1 MIKLVILT
9 LSAFIYSIS
18 YGDIAGHNTFYHP
31 VEEIYADELPESIMD
46 IELIHSVSKLPVVF
60 RGAAK
65 NWEAMNWTPESLEAR
80 GLEGI
85 EDVMKS
91 PIDSPKRTNY
101 GLCVNLRDKRHT
113 YLDINTPGRTSES
126 QLREI
131 LKDVHYYEPNHY
143 KNVVAKDWYLLEN
156 NPNLSIFGQYTYY
169 IIAGSKGYQMPK
181 FHNHPTVLLAEFYGE
196 RMVFLAQPFTERKLR
211 DNELSDEM
219 DKVIE
224 KANNEA
230 MDSLFNVNSNDY
242 FPFQQVILKPGD
254 VLYIPSGWSHKIH
267 YLTPCLGTTQ
277 FIQLNNMNI
286 EFELF

>member
-1 MIKLVILT
+1 MLA
-9 LSAFIYSIS
+9 LSVFISS
-18 YGDIAGHNTFYHP
+18 VFYGDISNHNTFFHP
-31 VEEIYADELPESIMD
+31 VEEIYVDELPESIMD

-85 EDVMKS
+85 EDVMNS

-101 GLCVNLRDKRHT
+101 GLCVHFSRDKIHT
-113 YLDINTPGRTSES
+113 YLDFNAPGRTSES
-126 QLREI
+126 QLMEI
-131 LKDVHYYEPNHY
+131 LKDIHYYEPNHFKTIGDKY
-143 KNVVAKDWYLLEN
+143 WLLEN
-156 NPNLSIFGQYTYY
+156 NPNLYTLGQYTYY

-211 DNELSDEM
+211 DNELSAEM

-224 KANNEA
+224 KADNEEL
-230 MDSLFNVNSNDY
+230 DVLFNVNSNNY
-242 FPFQQVILKPGD
+242 FPFLQVILKPGD

-277 FIQLNNMNI
+277 FIQLNNMNTQ
-286 EFELF
+286 FELF